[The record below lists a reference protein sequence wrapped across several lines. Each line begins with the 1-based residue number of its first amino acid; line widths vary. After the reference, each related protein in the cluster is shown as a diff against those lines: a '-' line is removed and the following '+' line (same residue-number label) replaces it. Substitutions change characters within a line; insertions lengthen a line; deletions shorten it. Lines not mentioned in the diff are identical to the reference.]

1 MLETVDPRTS
11 CGVVVIGRNEGERL
25 VRCID
30 SVVGIAG
37 AVVYVDSGS
46 SDSSVAMA
54 RSKGLAVVELDLSVP
69 FTAARAR
76 NAGFEQLRRI
86 APQLVYVQ
94 FVDGDCEVNSN
105 WLGKAATFLNANP
118 DVVVVC
124 CRRRERF
131 PGKTIYNALCDI
143 EWDTP
148 VGNARSCGGDAMM
161 RIAALGAVGGFRADL
176 IAGEEPELCVRLRA
190 NGGKIWRLGEEMT
203 LHDAAMTRFGQW
215 WNRAKRA
222 GYAFAAGATLHGRP
236 PEMHYVPQAKRA
248 LLWGLIMPAGIIG
261 GALVN
266 PLLSLFLFAY
276 PLQIVRIFA
285 KGNVRNR
292 ITWLNAV
299 FQVLGRF
306 PEAMGMVSFFN
317 DRLLRKKS
325 VLIEY
330 K

>member
-1 MLETVDPRTS
+1 
-11 CGVVVIGRNEGERL
+11 
-25 VRCID
+25 
-30 SVVGIAG
+30 
-37 AVVYVDSGS
+37 
-46 SDSSVAMA
+46 MA

-86 APQLVYVQ
+86 APQMLYVQ
-94 FVDGDCEVNSN
+94 FVDGDCEVNSS

-124 CRRRERF
+124 GRRRERF
-131 PGKTIYNALCDI
+131 PERTIYNALCDI

-148 VGNARSCGGDAMM
+148 VGSARSCGGDAMM
-161 RIAALGAVGGFRADL
+161 RITALGAVGGFRSDL

-203 LHDAAMTRFGQW
+203 LHDAAMTRFNQW

-236 PEMHYVPQAKRA
+236 PEMHYVPHAKRA
-248 LLWGLIMPAGIIG
+248 LLWGLIMPAGIIC

-276 PLQIVRIFA
+276 PLQIVRISA

-292 ITWLNAV
+292 TTWLHAV

-306 PEAMGMVSFFN
+306 PEAMGMLSFSY